1 MAQPLISL
9 LRGPESNNMTF
20 EKEKEL
26 LKEKYASQRE
36 WTQYTPNYGNW
47 IYPSDYYNELI
58 ELIKK
63 HRKW

>member
-26 LKEKYASQRE
+26 LKAKYADQRE
-36 WTQYTPNYGNW
+36 WTQYTPTYGTW
-47 IYPSDYYNELI
+47 IYPCDYYNELI
-58 ELIKK
+58 ELIIK
-63 HRKW
+63 HRK

>member
-9 LRGPESNNMTF
+9 LRDPESNNMTF

-26 LKEKYASQRE
+26 LKAKYASQRE
-36 WTQYTPNYGNW
+36 WMQSTPTYGCW

-63 HRKW
+63 HRK